1 MSQASD
7 YINIKKLRTII
18 RDNECKNY
26 GKCKNQILEHNIIP
40 NQLKE
45 LNNIVSLFYET
56 DYDKLSE
63 LITYDKIDSLKIDL
77 FNYKNSIN
85 NKIYLREI
93 GFWINLLDVLYSNL
107 KLYLDK
113 KQIMMELKYYKEKS
127 SILDNPDKL
136 KQYIKELEQTSAR
149 TIVKVDIAP
158 KIVLSIDPVYSEYHR
173 LYGLPINGIY
183 IIDLIESIREKLVN

>member
-7 YINIKKLRTII
+7 YINIKKMRTII

-26 GKCKNQILEHNIIP
+26 GKCKNQILEHNFIP

-45 LNNIVSLFYET
+45 LNDIVSLFYES

-63 LITYDKIDSLKIDL
+63 LITFDKITSLKLDL
-77 FNYKNSIN
+77 FNYKKSIN

-93 GFWINLLDVLYSNL
+93 EFWINLLDVLYSNL
-107 KLYLDK
+107 KIYLDK
-113 KQIMMELKYYKEKS
+113 KQIMIELEYYKEKS

-136 KQYIKELEQTSAR
+136 KQYIAELNKMSEL
-149 TIVKVDIAP
+149 TIVNVKVKP
-158 KIVLSIDPVYSEYHR
+158 KSVLSIDPVYYEYHK

-183 IIDLIESIREKLVN
+183 IIDLLEKIGKK